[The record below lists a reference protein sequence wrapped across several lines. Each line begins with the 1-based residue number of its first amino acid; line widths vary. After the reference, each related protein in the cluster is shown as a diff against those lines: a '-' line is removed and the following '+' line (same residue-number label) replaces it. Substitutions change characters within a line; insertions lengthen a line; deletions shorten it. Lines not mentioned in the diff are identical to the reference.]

1 MLTGNSHGVEI
12 SITGC
17 VREMVRDPN
26 PMPFFIFFIFYYYVL
41 RVKQLLGTKT
51 TCSASYGKEKT
62 ISPLIHPAPGKK
74 PSTQV
79 HLV

>member
-1 MLTGNSHGVEI
+1 MNSDGVEF

-17 VREMVRDPN
+17 EEEMVRDPN
-26 PMPFFIFFIFYYYVL
+26 LMSFLLFFFFYHVL
-41 RVKQLLGTKT
+41 CIKQLVGTKT

-62 ISPLIHPAPGKK
+62 LSPLIHPAPGKK

-79 HLV
+79 SLV